1 MFPRALLNILL
12 SLGVTA
18 SGRAQAGP
26 PARPLSLED
35 ALQIALPASEAVG
48 LARAA
53 VTRSN
58 GEQLRARSEF
68 FPQLTGS
75 ASYSRLLKSQF
86 SGFAESDT
94 STGPARP
101 NSCDR
106 FFSDPTL
113 PIGERV
119 DSLEKSLECV
129 SAVNPFGSLG
139 SLPFGRANTWN
150 LGLSLSQTLFSGGRV
165 MGQVQAAN
173 AGRRSANI
181 GLSTA
186 EAQLTLDVVQT
197 YFDAALAQQ
206 LAAISQAALD
216 QADSALRETTLR
228 RSLGTVPEFDLLRA
242 RVTRDNQRAVAIQRA
257 SDRELAGL
265 RLKQLLDLPTAEPIG
280 LVTAL
285 DDSALAATPSLQ
297 TLVAEAGDTST
308 ERRAPVR
315 QAAEGVVAQEG
326 LLKVARS
333 QHYPSVSLTSAYGKV
348 GYPSSALP
356 SWNDFLTN
364 WNLAVGLQ
372 LPLFTGGRI
381 KGDNL
386 VAQAGLDE
394 ARLRLRQTM
403 EYAQL
408 DAQNSLQQL
417 ASAREA
423 LRASQGTAEQAD
435 RAYQIA
441 DLRFREGISTHIE
454 LLDARLALEQ
464 SRANR
469 ALAAR
474 DLQVAR
480 VRVALISRLPLAGA
494 TATTPITTSSRSTQR
509 QAVQPQSAAATG
521 SGIP

>member
-1 MFPRALLNILL
+1 MFRRALLNTLL
-12 SLGVTA
+12 LFGTA
-18 SGRAQAGP
+18 ESAAAQAP
-26 PARPLSLED
+26 VTARPLSLEE
-35 ALQIALPASEAVG
+35 ALQIALPASEGVG

-53 VTRSN
+53 VTRAN

-86 SGFAESDT
+86 SGLAKSDT
-94 STGPARP
+94 STGTARP

-113 PIGERV
+113 PIGARV

-139 SLPFGRANTWN
+139 SLPFGRVNTWN
-150 LGLSLSQTLFSGGRV
+150 LGLSLSQTLFSGGRI
-165 MGQVQAAN
+165 MGQVEAAN

-181 GLSTA
+181 GLTAA
-186 EAQLTLDVVQT
+186 EAQLTLDVVQS

-206 LAAISQAALD
+206 LATIAQTALD
-216 QADSALRETTLR
+216 QADSTLRETALR

-242 RVTRDNQRAVAIQRA
+242 RVTRDNQRSLAIQRA
-257 SDRELAGL
+257 ADRELSQL
-265 RLKQLLDLPTAEPIG
+265 RLQQLLDLPTSEPIR
-280 LVTAL
+280 LITAL
-285 DDSALAATPSLQ
+285 DDSALAGTPSLRA
-297 TLVAEAGDTST
+297 LVAEAGDTAT

-315 QAAEGVVAQEG
+315 QAAEGVAAQDG

-333 QHYPSVSLTSAYGKV
+333 QHYPSVSLTSAYGRV
-348 GYPSSALP
+348 AYPSSALP

-364 WNLAVGLQ
+364 WNVALGLQ

-381 KGDNL
+381 KGDNM
-386 VAQAGLDE
+386 VARAGLDE
-394 ARLRLRQTM
+394 ARLRLRQTA

-408 DAQNSLQQL
+408 DARSSLQQL

-423 LRASQGTAEQAD
+423 LRANEGTTEQAD

-441 DLRFREGISTHIE
+441 DLRFREGVSTHTE

-474 DLQVAR
+474 DVQVAR
-480 VRVALISRLPLAGA
+480 VRLALISRLPLVGSSAAA
-494 TATTPITTSSRSTQR
+494 TTTSSRAPQR
-509 QAVQPQSAAATG
+509 QAAQSQSAAVTG